1 MTDKEKEVQSEEAP
15 VEGNQKV
22 LNDVE
27 SLREALSEEK
37 EKAEKYLA
45 SWQRAQADFI
55 NFKKRTEQERAENF
69 RQANALLMSSL
80 LPILD
85 DLERALTNVSTKLA
99 GFTWVEGIVLI
110 HRKLQAILEGQGLER
125 IETEGKDF
133 DPNLHQAVLYENGE
147 EGKIIEELQK
157 GYMLHG
163 RLLRP
168 ALVKVGKG
176 SDKADNRCQSTAD

>member
-1 MTDKEKEVQSEEAP
+1 VTDEEKEVQSGEAA
-15 VEGNQKV
+15 VEDDQGG

-37 EKAEKYLA
+37 QKAERHLA
-45 SWQRAQADFI
+45 NWQRAQADFI
-55 NFKKRTEQERAENF
+55 NFKKRSEQERGDNA
-69 RQANALLMSSL
+69 RLANAILISSL
-80 LPILD
+80 LPVLD
-85 DLERALTNVSTKLA
+85 DLGRALSNVSPKLA
-99 GFTWVEGIVLI
+99 GFTWVDGIVLI
-110 HRKLQAILEGQGLER
+110 HRKLQAILESQGLER

-133 DPNLHQAVLYENGE
+133 DPNFHQAMTYADGE

-176 SDKADNRCQSTAD
+176 KETASD

>member
-1 MTDKEKEVQSEEAP
+1 VIDEEKEVQSEET
-15 VEGNQKV
+15 EENQRV
-22 LNDVE
+22 ADLNDVE
-27 SLREALSEEK
+27 SLKVALSEES

-45 SWQRAQADFI
+45 NWQRAQADFI
-55 NFKKRTEQERAENF
+55 NFKKRTEQERSNNA
-69 RQANALLMSSL
+69 RLANTILMSSL
-80 LPILD
+80 LPVLD
-85 DLERALTNVSTKLA
+85 DLERALSNVSAKLA
-99 GFTWVEGIVLI
+99 GFTWVDGIGLI
-110 HRKLQAILEGQGLER
+110 YRKLQAILESQGLER

-133 DPNLHQAVLYENGE
+133 DPNFHQAVLYEDGE

-176 SDKADNRCQSTAD
+176 KEQESD

>member
-1 MTDKEKEVQSEEAP
+1 MTEEEKEVQSEET
-15 VEGNQKV
+15 EGNQRV
-22 LNDVE
+22 VTLNDVE

-45 SWQRAQADFI
+45 NWQRAQADFI
-55 NFKKRTEQERAENF
+55 NFKKRTEQERSNNA
-69 RQANALLMSSL
+69 RLANAILMSSL
-80 LPILD
+80 LPVLD
-85 DLERALTNVSTKLA
+85 DLELALSNVSAKLA
-99 GFTWVEGIVLI
+99 GFTWVDGIGLI
-110 HRKLQAILEGQGLER
+110 YRKLQAILESQGLER

-133 DPNLHQAVLYENGE
+133 DPNFHQTVLYEDGE

-176 SDKADNRCQSTAD
+176 KERESD

>member
-1 MTDKEKEVQSEEAP
+1 MTDEEKEIGAP
-15 VEGNQKV
+15 VEGGGQTI

-45 SWQRAQADFI
+45 NWQRAQADFI

-69 RQANALLMSSL
+69 RLANALLMSSL
-80 LPILD
+80 LPVLD
-85 DLERALTNVSTKLA
+85 DLELALNNVSVKLA

-110 HRKLQAILEGQGLER
+110 HRKFHAILEGQGLER
-125 IETEGKDF
+125 IETEGNDF
-133 DPNLHQAVLYENGE
+133 DPNFHQAVLYEEGE
-147 EGKIIEELQK
+147 EGKIVEELQK

-168 ALVKVGKG
+168 AMVKVGKG
-176 SDKADNRCQSTAD
+176 TDEV

>member
-1 MTDKEKEVQSEEAP
+1 MARGDLVTDEEKEVEAAVEE
-15 VEGNQKV
+15 NQTI
-22 LNDVE
+22 LDDID
-27 SLREALSEEK
+27 SLREALSAEK

-45 SWQRAQADFI
+45 NWQRAQADFI
-55 NFKKRTEQERAENF
+55 NFRKRTEQERAENF
-69 RQANALLMSSL
+69 RLASALLMSSL
-80 LPILD
+80 LPALD
-85 DLERALTNVSTKLA
+85 DLERALNNVSAKLA

-110 HRKLQAILEGQGLER
+110 QRKFQAILEGQGLER

-133 DPNLHQAVLYENGE
+133 DPNFHQAVLYEDGE

-176 SDKADNRCQSTAD
+176 TDEV

>member
-1 MTDKEKEVQSEEAP
+1 MTEEENEVQSEET
-15 VEGNQKV
+15 EGNQRV
-22 LNDVE
+22 VTLNDVE

-45 SWQRAQADFI
+45 NWQRAQADFI
-55 NFKKRTEQERAENF
+55 NFKKRTEQERSNNA
-69 RQANALLMSSL
+69 RLANAILMSSL
-80 LPILD
+80 LPVLD
-85 DLERALTNVSTKLA
+85 DLERALSNVSAKLA
-99 GFTWVEGIVLI
+99 GFTWVDGIGLI
-110 HRKLQAILEGQGLER
+110 YRKLQAILESQGLER

-133 DPNLHQAVLYENGE
+133 DSNFHQAVLYEDGE

-176 SDKADNRCQSTAD
+176 KEQGSD